1 MSAPLPAELH
11 EGRLQE
17 AVDAA
22 RARTYHRVGREALTW
37 LALVPEWTL
46 ELAEA
51 CGFPEKVADFTER
64 ARGARLGEI
73 RRRRGAPGDFLEP
86 RAARAAPVNF
96 WMPAT
101 AREDFLRDARTHGR
115 TELAETAGAI
125 ADRILAVEGKVRVAP
140 SIRHWAE
147 IAQLGSAGALRGG
160 DELGRRIQETTG
172 RRDAAGALDWIA
184 AGEGLAQV
192 LGGNIGAVVA
202 RGRRRVNLEYRRR

>member
-64 ARGARLGEI
+64 ARVAGLCEI
-73 RRRRGAPGDFLEP
+73 RRRRG
-86 RAARAAPVNF
+86 APVNF